1 MSNYPYGPPPPPPPP
16 SAAPSTTYP
25 AYGQSQGYQGHHQQR
40 GGHGGSGHGRG
51 RGGGYHH
58 NQGRRDYGQAYHDT
72 SSYAQTANPS
82 PAYGAQPPNGYWSGA
97 PQGGPAIPHHASP
110 PLPASNYHPNYA
122 PQPYNAVP
130 QPYQPPYPSQPAASP
145 YGQGYPSNPHE
156 YSSQQ
161 PWSGGAQPYPSQ
173 SARGGRD
180 GHHGGR
186 GVPKPEF
193 NSMGPPIRMGFD
205 KPTDPP
211 RPGNSYAP
219 PFPPSTFQ
227 QSSLPNLPAPV
238 HQSYGGRPQS
248 QHGHNN
254 RGRGGHKHNNNNRD
268 NNKNRPSNNSNDKAR
283 PNGQRQQGDRA
294 QHQKADHTNTKKK
307 KRKTNTLGLT
317 PGDGNQSDEGPEDD
331 EAYMQD
337 YLGQEV
343 PNIPD
348 MTAWIAARKAN
359 YPTKARVAEKKASED
374 AKKAE
379 QAAAAKTAA
388 PKVDPMVEKAEK
400 LRRQLERVERKLE
413 KRKREANDEGD
424 DMRIDDDED
433 SDTDDEAPESMSIR
447 KTPNAPAGGNP
458 ASRADPTTH
467 CKYYATGGNC
477 GKKDKCRFVHDPAV
491 RASALEERNMNKGRM
506 TLKQRLILND
516 KDHEDMQVVKAI
528 VQLRAD
534 GRM

>member
-1 MSNYPYGPPPPPPPP
+1 MSNSYPYGPPPPPPPP
-16 SAAPSTTYP
+16 SAAPSAPYP
-25 AYGQSQGYQGHHQQR
+25 SYGQTQGYSGGHHHR
-40 GGHGGSGHGRG
+40 GGHGGGGHGRG
-51 RGGGYHH
+51 RGGGGY
-58 NQGRRDYGQAYHDT
+58 NQGQNRRDYGQPYHDS
-72 SSYAQTANPS
+72 SSYAQPAS
-82 PAYGAQPPNGYWSGA
+82 SAPAYGGQAPSGYWAGA
-97 PQGGPAIPHHASP
+97 PQGAPAVPHHGSP

-122 PQPYNAVP
+122 PQPYGATP
-130 QPYQPPYPSQPAASP
+130 QGYQPPYHSQPNTP
-145 YGQGYPSNPHE
+145 HYGQAYAPPPHE

-161 PWSGGAQPYPSQ
+161 QWAGGAPPYASQ
-173 SARGGRD
+173 HGRGGRD

-186 GVPKPEF
+186 GPPKPEY
-193 NSMGPPIRMGFD
+193 NAMGPPIRMGFD
-205 KPTDPP
+205 KPGDQSKSA
-211 RPGNSYAP
+211 NSYAP
-219 PFPPSTFQ
+219 PFPPQPYQ
-227 QSSLPNLPAPV
+227 QPSLPNLPAPV
-238 HQSYGGRPQS
+238 HQPYGGRS
-248 QHGHNN
+248 QPHHGHNN
-254 RGRGGHKHNNNNRD
+254 RGRGGHKNNNNRD
-268 NNKNRPSNNSNDKAR
+268 NKNRSAHPPNDKAR
-283 PNGQRQQGDRA
+283 PHGQRPQGDHS
-294 QHQKADHTNTKKK
+294 QQQKGDHANSKKK

-317 PGDGNQSDEGPEDD
+317 PVDGHQSDEGPEDD

-348 MTAWIAARKAN
+348 MAEWIAARKAN
-359 YPTKARVAEKKASED
+359 YPTKARIAEKKASED
-374 AKKAE
+374 AKRAE
-379 QAAAAKTAA
+379 QAAAAKAA
-388 PKVDPMVEKAEK
+388 TPKVDPMQEKAEK

-424 DMRIDDDED
+424 EMRVDDED
-433 SDTDDEAPESMSIR
+433 SDSDDEAPETLSS
-447 KTPNAPAGGNP
+447 KKAPNASASGN
-458 ASRADPTTH
+458 ANNRADPTTH